1 MDILWA
7 LILAF
12 GIHTLDN
19 MWVNWLNYK
28 ISTQVK
34 DKEENNNDNNG
45 VEETGQTHTM
55 GFTQGYQLKDNDG
68 KKEEG

>member
-1 MDILWA
+1 MAILWA
-7 LILAF
+7 LLIAF

-28 ISTQVK
+28 ITTQVK
-34 DKEENNNDNNG
+34 DKEEREVNNNDNNG
-45 VEETGQTHTM
+45 VDII
-55 GFTQGYQLKDNDG
+55 GFTQGYRTGNDG

>member
-28 ISTQVK
+28 ISTQAK
-34 DKEENNNDNNG
+34 DKEDDNDNNG
-45 VEETGQTHTM
+45 VDTMNKM
-55 GFTQGYQLKDNDG
+55 GFTQGYRTDNDG

>member
-1 MDILWA
+1 MAILWA
-7 LILAF
+7 LLIAF

-34 DKEENNNDNNG
+34 EREENNNDNNG
-45 VEETGQTHTM
+45 VDTMNKM
-55 GFTQGYQLKDNDG
+55 GFTQGYMTGNDG

>member
-12 GIHTLDN
+12 AIHTLDN

-28 ISTQVK
+28 IANGQ
-34 DKEENNNDNNG
+34 KEENDNDNNG
-45 VEETGQTHTM
+45 VDTIDRM
-55 GFTQGYQLKDNDG
+55 GFTQGYQLKDDG

>member
-34 DKEENNNDNNG
+34 DKEDDNDNNG
-45 VEETGQTHTM
+45 VDII
-55 GFTQGYQLKDNDG
+55 GFTQGYRTGNDG

>member
-7 LILAF
+7 LLIAF

-34 DKEENNNDNNG
+34 DKEDNNNG

-55 GFTQGYQLKDNDG
+55 GFTQGYQLKEEKDDG
-68 KKEEG
+68 ED

>member
-7 LILAF
+7 LLIAF

-34 DKEENNNDNNG
+34 DKEEREENNNDNNG
-45 VEETGQTHTM
+45 VDII
-55 GFTQGYQLKDNDG
+55 GFTQGYQLKDDDG

>member
-7 LILAF
+7 LLIAF

-34 DKEENNNDNNG
+34 EKEDDNDNNG
-45 VEETGQTHTM
+45 VDTMNKM
-55 GFTQGYQLKDNDG
+55 GFTQGYRTDNDG

>member
-12 GIHTLDN
+12 GIDTLDD
-19 MWVNWLNYK
+19 MWVNWLNYRMA
-28 ISTQVK
+28 TK
-34 DKEENNNDNNG
+34 DSEKREENNNDNNG

-55 GFTQGYQLKDNDG
+55 GFTQGWQLKDDG
-68 KKEEG
+68 ED

>member
-28 ISTQVK
+28 ISTQAK
-34 DKEENNNDNNG
+34 DKEEREENNNDNNG
-45 VEETGQTHTM
+45 VDII
-55 GFTQGYQLKDNDG
+55 GFTQGYRTDNDG

>member
-1 MDILWA
+1 MAILWA
-7 LILAF
+7 LLIAF

-28 ISTQVK
+28 ITTQVK
-34 DKEENNNDNNG
+34 DKEDNNDNNG
-45 VEETGQTHTM
+45 VEETGQTHTI
-55 GFTQGYQLKDNDG
+55 GFTQGYRTGNDG

>member
-28 ISTQVK
+28 ISTQAK
-34 DKEENNNDNNG
+34 DSEEREDDNDNNG
-45 VEETGQTHTM
+45 VDTMNKM
-55 GFTQGYQLKDNDG
+55 GFTQGYRTGNDG

>member
-34 DKEENNNDNNG
+34 EKEDDNNG
-45 VEETGQTHTM
+45 VDIMNKM
-55 GFTQGYQLKDNDG
+55 GFTQGYRTGNDG

>member
-34 DKEENNNDNNG
+34 EKEDDNDNNG
-45 VEETGQTHTM
+45 VDTMNKM
-55 GFTQGYQLKDNDG
+55 GFTQGYRTDNDG